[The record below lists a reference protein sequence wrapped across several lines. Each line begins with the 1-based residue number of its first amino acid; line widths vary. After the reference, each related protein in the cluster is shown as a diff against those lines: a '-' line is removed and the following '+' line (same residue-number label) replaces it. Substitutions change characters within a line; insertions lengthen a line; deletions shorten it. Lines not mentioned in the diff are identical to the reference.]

1 MRSNGQT
8 VKRSKGYDDITKGLR
23 HEDIRSFRRNQGSQV
38 SHNNFHKMVREW
50 NGNGT
55 GMERVLSR
63 IGPRK
68 ARERQG
74 KAWER
79 PDASS
84 VRNDAGNDAE
94 NDAENDTLHTMPEV
108 RTIPPVGYCC
118 KYTAKMK
125 NVLQK

>member
-1 MRSNGQT
+1 
-8 VKRSKGYDDITKGLR
+8 
-23 HEDIRSFRRNQGSQV
+23 
-38 SHNNFHKMVREW
+38 MVREW

-84 VRNDAGNDAE
+84 VRNDAEIDAGNDAE
-94 NDAENDTLHTMPEV
+94 NDAGNDAENDTLHTMPEV